1 MKKYLRASLEVVA
14 RQYEIGKDMED
25 GFQNLSKIVTNG
37 WINTENLVKI
47 EQSDGQIICPFLS
60 NKRGLVFINEG
71 DYIIFEGDEERHV
84 CSGTKFS
91 TRFVPV
97 S

>member
-14 RQYEIGKDMED
+14 ERYEIGKDMED
-25 GFQNLSKIVTNG
+25 GFESLSKIVTNG
-37 WINTENLVKI
+37 WINTDNLVKI
-47 EQSDGQIICPFLS
+47 QKDEGQIVCPFIS
-60 NKRGLVFINEG
+60 NRRGLVFINEG

-84 CSGTKFS
+84 CSDDRFD
-91 TRFVPV
+91 TRFVPI